1 MSNGSNATPPQSELL
16 AALRD
21 PAIYPWP
28 VDAVEVIETHISTV
42 FLAGDHVL
50 KIKKPLDLGF
60 LDFSTLERR
69 GWFCEEEV
77 RLNSRLAPDWYLRPV
92 PISGTV
98 AAPEIEGGG
107 EPLEWGVLMR
117 RFPQSALADA
127 RLDRGE
133 LPVNVM
139 DGLARVVAEFH
150 AEIPAAGPDTD
161 YGTVDSVLAPMLQ
174 NFEQLRELD
183 AAGADPAVLDAL
195 EAWVQTQGEELGE
208 LIDARFQGGFVRE
221 CHGDLHLG
229 NIAWHEDEVIV
240 FDAIEFEPYLRWID
254 VANEVAFVVMD
265 LDHRGAYDHRHRF
278 LNAYLEH
285 TGDYGMMRLLRFY
298 AAYRA
303 MVRAKINGFMAS
315 QAEEGSEA
323 RQAAR
328 QQVTAYMA
336 LAQGYTQLRR
346 PELVI
351 THGLS
356 GSGKTQVAGE
366 LVAAEGH
373 LRLRSD
379 VERKRLF
386 GVAPEERRDDEPEAG
401 LYTPEATERTYSHLE
416 GLAREMLEAGWS
428 VVVDAA
434 FLDPRHREAFRALA
448 EELECGFRILD
459 VRAAPDVLRERV
471 RARARAGADASD
483 ATVDVLEHQLAD
495 YEPLSGDEAALAQVI
510 RTDD

>member
-1 MSNGSNATPPQSELL
+1 METQAELL
-16 AALRD
+16 AALRN
-21 PAIYPWP
+21 PRVYPWP
-28 VDAVEVIETHISTV
+28 AEGVEVIETHISTV

-69 GWFCEEEV
+69 AWCCEEEV
-77 RLNSRLAPDWYLRPV
+77 RLNSRLAPDWYLRAV
-92 PISGTV
+92 PITGR
-98 AAPEIEGGG
+98 ADAPALEGDG

-117 RFPQSALADA
+117 RFPQSALMDA
-127 RLDRGE
+127 RLERGE
-133 LPVNVM
+133 LPVTVM
-139 DGLARVVAEFH
+139 EDLARVVAEFH
-150 AEIPAAGPDTD
+150 AEIPGAGPDTD
-161 YGTVDSVLAPMLQ
+161 YGSVDSVLAPMLQ
-174 NFEQLRELD
+174 NFEQLRGLE
-183 AAGADPAVLDAL
+183 AAGADPAALDAL
-195 EAWVQTQGEELGE
+195 EAWTQAQGDELEE
-208 LIDARFQGGFVRE
+208 LIDSRFQGGFVRE

-229 NIAWHEDEVIV
+229 NIAWHEGQVIV

-254 VANEVAFVVMD
+254 VANEVAFVIMD
-265 LDHRGAYDHRHRF
+265 LDHRGASDHRHRF

-285 TGDYGMMRLLRFY
+285 TGDYGMVRLLRFY

-315 QAEEGSEA
+315 QAEAGSDA

-328 QQVTAYMA
+328 QRVTDYMA
-336 LAQGYTQLRR
+336 LAQRYTQLRR

-356 GSGKTQVAGE
+356 GAGKTRVAGE

-386 GVAPEERRDDEPEAG
+386 GLSPDARRDDEPEQG
-401 LYTPEATERTYSHLE
+401 LYTAEATERTYSHLE

-434 FLDPRHREAFRALA
+434 FLDPRHRQAFRDLA
-448 EELECGFRILD
+448 EELECDFRILA
-459 VRAAPDVLRERV
+459 VQARPEVLRERV
-471 RARARAGADASD
+471 KARADAGGDASD
-483 ATVDVLEHQLAD
+483 ATLTVLEHQLAD
-495 YEPLSGDEAALAQVI
+495 YEPLSEAEAAVAEVV
-510 RTDD
+510 RTDG

>member
-1 MSNGSNATPPQSELL
+1 MSNGSDATESQAELIT
-16 AALRD
+16 ALRD
-21 PAIYPWP
+21 PKVYPWSAA
-28 VDAVEVIETHISTV
+28 DVEVIETHISTV
-42 FLAGDHVL
+42 FLAGDYVL

-69 GWFCEEEV
+69 AWFCQEEV
-77 RLNSRLAPDWYLRPV
+77 RLNGRLAPDWYLRPV
-92 PISGTV
+92 PITGSVV
-98 AAPEIEGGG
+98 APVLEGEG

-117 RFPQSALADA
+117 RFPQSALMDA
-127 RLDRGE
+127 RLERGE
-133 LPVNVM
+133 LPVTVM
-139 DGLARVVAEFH
+139 EDLARVVAEFH

-161 YGTVDSVLAPMLQ
+161 YGRVDAVLAPMQQ
-174 NFEQLRELD
+174 NFEQLRELE
-183 AAGADPAVLDAL
+183 AAGADPATLDAL
-195 EAWVQTQGEELGE
+195 EAWTQAQGSELEE
-208 LIDARFQGGFVRE
+208 LIDGRFQGGFVRE

-229 NIAWHEDEVIV
+229 NIAWHEGEVIV

-254 VANEVAFVVMD
+254 VANEVAFVIMD
-265 LDHRGAYDHRHRF
+265 LDHRGARDHRHRF

-285 TGDYGMMRLLRFY
+285 TGDYGMVRLLSFY

-315 QAEEGSEA
+315 QAEEGSET
-323 RQAAR
+323 RQKAR
-328 QQVTAYMA
+328 QQVTGYMA
-336 LAQGYTQLRR
+336 LAQRYTQLRR

-356 GSGKTQVAGE
+356 GSGKTVVAGE

-386 GVAPEERRDDEPEAG
+386 GLTPEQRRDAEPEQG
-401 LYTPEATERTYSHLE
+401 LYTAEATERTYSHLE

-434 FLDPRHREAFRALA
+434 FLDPRHRQAFRDLA
-448 EELECGFRILD
+448 EALECGFRILD
-459 VRAAPDVLRERV
+459 VQARPEVLRARV
-471 RARARAGADASD
+471 KARAEAGGDASD
-483 ATVDVLEHQLAD
+483 ATLAVLEHQLAN
-495 YEPLSGDEAALAQVI
+495 YQPLSEEEQALADSV
-510 RTDD
+510 RTDG